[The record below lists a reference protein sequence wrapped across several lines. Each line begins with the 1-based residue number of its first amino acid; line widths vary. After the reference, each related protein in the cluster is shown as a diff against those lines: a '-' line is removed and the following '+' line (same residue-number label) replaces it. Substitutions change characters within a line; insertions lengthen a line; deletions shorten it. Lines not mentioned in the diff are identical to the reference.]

1 MGQQQLLLLVLSAII
16 VGVSIVIGIN
26 MFASSATQA
35 NQDAVLQDCLNI
47 AARAQVWYIQTV
59 SMGGGGRAFD
69 GGGGVTLAKLNIDA
83 SNDNGSYVLS
93 NVAAQTLTI
102 DGTGV
107 EGSPLVV
114 TVVAAPDSITSTT
127 IAQ

>member
-47 AARAQVWYIQTV
+47 AARAQEWYRKPI
-59 SMGGGGRAFD
+59 SIGGGGRVFT
-69 GGGGVTLAKLNIDA
+69 GITLPLLNIKVTNENTSA
-83 SNDNGSYVLS
+83 PYALTP
-93 NVAAQTLTI
+93 AAQSLTI
-102 DGTGV
+102 VGTGV

-114 TVVAAPDSITSTT
+114 TVVAAPDSITSTA
-127 IAQ
+127 IVP